1 MADRELPR
9 VGVRVLTFVDLG
21 ALRLLAIILAIGYV
35 IGTRGAMFLLAVAF
49 GVVYVLLASV
59 ESWLWRR
66 MRGPA

>member
-9 VGVRVLTFVDLG
+9 VGVRVLTLVDLG
-21 ALRLLAIILAIGYV
+21 ALRLLAIVLAVGYA

-49 GVVYVLLASV
+49 GVVYVLVASV

-66 MRGPA
+66 MRDQA